1 MQIET
6 DQPNVVDNQPVASAT
21 TTTNQPPGGTP
32 VVRITLDTSS
42 NIPGSVSNNNNNNNK
57 TVSFAADQS
66 PMTTSSASLVPQY
79 PQQQKLIASHG
90 TGLSSQGTV
99 LSVGGFLIVG
109 ITLITSAII
118 VLLSQKQSEFE
129 FVAGVFM
136 AIGLIFC
143 LLCLLLQK
151 KNLVKLFHEYAGHIR
166 WFVNHSKQLM
176 ATAN

>member
-1 MQIET
+1 MKFNMQIET
-6 DQPNVVDNQPVASAT
+6 HQSSVVQNQPVATAT
-21 TTTNQPPGGTP
+21 TADQQQSSVVTP

-42 NIPGSVSNNNNNNNK
+42 NIPSSASNDNNK
-57 TVSFAADQS
+57 TVSFAVDQS
-66 PMTTSSASLVPQY
+66 PMSTSSASLVPQHSQ
-79 PQQQKLIASHG
+79 PQKLIASHG

-109 ITLITSAII
+109 ITLITSAVI

-129 FVAGVFM
+129 FVAGVFL
-136 AIGLIFC
+136 AVGLIFC

-166 WFVNHSKQLM
+166 WFVNHSKQ
-176 ATAN
+176 

>member
-1 MQIET
+1 MKFNMQIET
-6 DQPNVVDNQPVASAT
+6 HQPSVVENQPVAT
-21 TTTNQPPGGTP
+21 TTTPDQQPVVTP

-57 TVSFAADQS
+57 TVSFAVDQS
-66 PMTTSSASLVPQY
+66 PMSTSSASLVPQHSQ
-79 PQQQKLIASHG
+79 PQKLIASHG

-109 ITLITSAII
+109 ITLITSAVI

-166 WFVNHSKQLM
+166 WFVNHSKQ
-176 ATAN
+176 

>member
-6 DQPNVVDNQPVASAT
+6 DQPNVVDDQPVATAT
-21 TTTNQPPGGTP
+21 TTTNQPPGETP

-42 NIPGSVSNNNNNNNK
+42 NIPGSVSNNNNNKNK

-66 PMTTSSASLVPQY
+66 PMSTSSASLVPQY

-109 ITLITSAII
+109 ITLITSATI

-136 AIGLIFC
+136 AIAFPRIC
-143 LLCLLLQK
+143 RSHT
-151 KNLVKLFHEYAGHIR
+151 LVCQPLKTVIEPQITASPSINR
-166 WFVNHSKQLM
+166 LM